1 MSGLLRGGH
10 LAAWVTA
17 AGTSG
22 RTEPAG
28 PPGGGGGGHRDG
40 RPSQGLSF
48 PIRNMGAQTSP
59 PRLSLHILTPKS
71 NPQSPEESAFLN
83 ATRGALVGDLRAR
96 RPGEEGQFQDDLG
109 DLSSCLTRPTARE
122 RGRPAPGRALGGGAG
137 GAGGQWVLQ
146 CPRATRGQRRPGVAP
161 ACRSTEPGRALA
173 RCVRRGV
180 CPEPL
185 PCSPDGPRP
194 LPQPLR
200 ESPLKLCQVP
210 RV

>member
-28 PPGGGGGGHRDG
+28 PPGRGGGHRDG

-109 DLSSCLTRPTARE
+109 DLSPCLTRPTARE

-137 GAGGQWVLQ
+137 GAGGASGCCSALGPQGGRGAQAWLLPAAPLSPAGHLQDASAEGSVPSLSPVAQTVLGL
-146 CPRATRGQRRPGVAP
+146 CPSPFGKAP
-161 ACRSTEPGRALA
+161 
-173 RCVRRGV
+173 
-180 CPEPL
+180 
-185 PCSPDGPRP
+185 
-194 LPQPLR
+194 
-200 ESPLKLCQVP
+200 
-210 RV
+210 